1 MGFSQ
6 NLKMALESIK
16 ANKIRSFLTM
26 LGIIIGISSVITVI
40 SLGKGGQSS
49 IINEFEKMG
58 SNNVEIDVDR
68 ANAEINEYI
77 TLKDIQAIKAKIDTV
92 KYISPSILQRG
103 TASTEIKRKTAYI
116 IGSNEEFHEINNYI
130 LLYGRFFNEN
140 EVLKGK
146 AVAVVDEN
154 SAMKLFGDTNIIGK
168 TIKIGSVDCS
178 KKVTIVGVRESISRF
193 GSNNSVYVNIPIS
206 FFQSLYS
213 KIRNIPSLTL
223 TAVSKEDVEEAGYS
237 TVNLLESRHRNR
249 GKEIY
254 QTNNII
260 DKLSQ
265 INNILDIFTG
275 VITSIAAVS
284 IFVGGIGIMNIM
296 LVSVTERTREIG
308 IRKALGATT
317 QTILVQFLTESII
330 ISLIGGAIGIT
341 LGLLV
346 SQVIGTIMGI
356 TPFISY
362 IVIIEIILFSFSVGI
377 FFGIYPAKKAANL
390 NPIDALRYE

>member
-1 MGFSQ
+1 
-6 NLKMALESIK
+6 
-16 ANKIRSFLTM
+16 
-26 LGIIIGISSVITVI
+26 
-40 SLGKGGQSS
+40 
-49 IINEFEKMG
+49 
-58 SNNVEIDVDR
+58 
-68 ANAEINEYI
+68 
-77 TLKDIQAIKAKIDTV
+77 
-92 KYISPSILQRG
+92 
-103 TASTEIKRKTAYI
+103 
-116 IGSNEEFHEINNYI
+116 
-130 LLYGRFFNEN
+130 
-140 EVLKGK
+140 
-146 AVAVVDEN
+146 
-154 SAMKLFGDTNIIGK
+154 
-168 TIKIGSVDCS
+168 
-178 KKVTIVGVRESISRF
+178 
-193 GSNNSVYVNIPIS
+193 
-206 FFQSLYS
+206 FQSLYS

-275 VITSIAAVS
+275 VIASIAAVS